1 MKLKFGHRYFEIT
14 ERDRVADNGACQM
27 LSTQTYVSYEGLGRH
42 VHTPVIAK
50 AKFKKFLKEGILVYM
65 YDKNTL
71 KYYRFDL
78 DKLSKFLEG
87 SVEKIGLTN
96 GGDNI

>member
-27 LSTQTYVSYEGLGRH
+27 LSTQTYVSYEGLGRN

-78 DKLSKFLEG
+78 DKLSKFLES
-87 SVEKIGLTN
+87 SV
-96 GGDNI
+96 